1 MAVVTRVIGPREIIV
16 DHANWLNRGRIH
28 FGTPVREKAG
38 TIGGDNIFGAPVWVA
53 PDVARLETLL
63 ERAFQT
69 PGPVI
74 VEAIVS
80 SAEYDTLVLKKDKA

>member
-1 MAVVTRVIGPREIIV
+1 M
-16 DHANWLNRGRIH
+16 
-28 FGTPVREKAG
+28 REKAG